1 VTDRR
6 RPRRPGGR
14 LGPVPGS
21 LAGSRA
27 PASRLAALPAP
38 PVAEPGA
45 VPPPPCQ
52 PGAGC
57 PLPDRPGTPEQALAR
72 SGPGERGALTLSYV
86 IIVPVFL
93 AALLFIAQFALWYL
107 AREAALAAARQ
118 GTDAARQFS
127 APRQAGPETA
137 VAFARRHGSGF
148 LLSPAAS
155 AAGSGQATV
164 QITVTGEAPSLV
176 PGLTVRVRE
185 VARAPVERFTTP

>member
-1 VTDRR
+1 MKLAVRTSLPSSSTWLDSVKW
-6 RPRRPGGR
+6 
-14 LGPVPGS
+14 PVPS
-21 LAGSRA
+21 LIM
-27 PASRLAALPAP
+27 SRLKLSS
-38 PVAEPGA
+38 
-45 VPPPPCQ
+45 
-52 PGAGC
+52 
-57 PLPDRPGTPEQALAR
+57 RPSIT
-72 SGPGERGALTLSYV
+72 
-86 IIVPVFL
+86 
-93 AALLFIAQFALWYL
+93 LFIAQFALWFL

-118 GTDAARQFS
+118 GTDAARQFN
-127 APRQAGPETA
+127 APRQAGPDTA

>member
-1 VTDRR
+1 MTDRR

-14 LGPVPGS
+14 LGRRS
-21 LAGSRA
+21 W
-27 PASRLAALPAP
+27 P
-38 PVAEPGA
+38 P
-45 VPPPPCQ
+45 
-52 PGAGC
+52 
-57 PLPDRPGTPEQALAR
+57 
-72 SGPGERGALTLSYV
+72 ERGALTLSYV

-93 AALLFIAQFALWYL
+93 AALLFIAQFALWFL

-118 GTDAARQFS
+118 GTDAARQFN
-127 APRQAGPETA
+127 APRQAGPDTA

>member
-1 VTDRR
+1 VTDRVWA
-6 RPRRPGGR
+6 RPGGR
-14 LGPVPGS
+14 SSGAARKLVRRVRWR
-21 LAGSRA
+21 AGQPSIP
-27 PASRLAALPAP
+27 PASQR
-38 PVAEPGA
+38 
-45 VPPPPCQ
+45 
-52 PGAGC
+52 AGG
-57 PLPDRPGTPEQALAR
+57 RA
-72 SGPGERGALTLSYV
+72 GPGERGALTLSYV

-93 AALLFIAQFALWYL
+93 AALLFIAQFALWFL

-127 APRQAGPETA
+127 ASRQAGPETA

-164 QITVTGEAPSLV
+164 QITVTGKAPSLV

>member
-1 VTDRR
+1 MTDRR

-14 LGPVPGS
+14 LG
-21 LAGSRA
+21 
-27 PASRLAALPAP
+27 
-38 PVAEPGA
+38 
-45 VPPPPCQ
+45 
-52 PGAGC
+52 
-57 PLPDRPGTPEQALAR
+57 R
-72 SGPGERGALTLSYV
+72 SWPQERGALTLSYV

-93 AALLFIAQFALWYL
+93 AALLFIAQFALWFL

-118 GTDAARQFS
+118 GTDAARQFN
-127 APRQAGPETA
+127 APRQAGPDTA